1 MPTTLEHPDLA
12 VMLARLRADADAIP
26 WPERR
31 ELAHLLANAI
41 QTTPRPAAA
50 LPLICIL
57 AEDAKPEVRH
67 AIALLLP
74 FLDEADL
81 ARIAGTLANDS
92 NAFVQKAVERGLDRR
107 RRGREDADRRRHC
120 AERVH
125 GAYAAIERLHGQPAA
140 ERARQMCERFAE
152 VLVGTAVH
160 NMRGVLTPMKLNAAA
175 LLRQL
180 DSGQP
185 NARVVRDAAVKITER
200 VAFLERLLDDMRAFS
215 QTVATTRRQERLADV
230 VAEARATVAEYFRAS
245 GRDPSNVTVTAAVAP
260 NITAEIARH
269 QIVAALANIL
279 KNAHE
284 ALAEGDAFRP
294 GQIVVSAVVAGDE
307 VRVVVQDNGPGLAA
321 EDLCELRE
329 FVPGRTSKKNQ
340 GTGYGLPIARRYV
353 IAHGGTLAID
363 SQVGQGTTVMITLPL
378 EAEVTEE
385 A

>member
-1 MPTTLEHPDLA
+1 MADTLEHLDLA
-12 VMLARLRADADAIP
+12 VVLARLRADANAIP

-50 LPLICIL
+50 LPLIYVL
-57 AEDAKPEVRH
+57 VEDAKPEVRH
-67 AIALLLP
+67 AVALLLP
-74 FLDEADL
+74 LLDEADI
-81 ARIAGTLANDS
+81 ARVAGTLANDS

-107 RRGREDADRRRHC
+107 RRGREDADRRRRC
-120 AERVH
+120 TERVH
-125 GAYAAIERLHGQPAA
+125 GAYATIEQLHGRPAA
-140 ERARQMCERFAE
+140 ERARLMCERFAE
-152 VLVGTAVH
+152 VLVGTTVH

-185 NARVVRDAAVKITER
+185 DGRVVRDAAARITER

-215 QTVATTRRQERLADV
+215 QPVAITRRQERLFDV
-230 VAEARATVAEYFRAS
+230 VAEARATVTEFFRAS
-245 GRDPSNVTVTAAVAP
+245 GRDPSNVAMSLTVAP
-260 NITAEIARH
+260 NITVEIARY
-269 QIVAALANIL
+269 QVVLALANVL

-284 ALAEGDAFRP
+284 ALADGGGFGP
-294 GQIVVSAVVAGDE
+294 GQIDVSADVIGGE
-307 VRVVVQDNGPGLAA
+307 VRIVVRDNGPGMAA

-363 SQVGQGTTVMITLPL
+363 SQVGQGTTVTITLPL